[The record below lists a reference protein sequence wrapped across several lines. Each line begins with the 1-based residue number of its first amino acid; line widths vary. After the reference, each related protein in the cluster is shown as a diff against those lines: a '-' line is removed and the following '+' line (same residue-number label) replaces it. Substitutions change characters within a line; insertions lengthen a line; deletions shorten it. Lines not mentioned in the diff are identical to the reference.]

1 MIPLMDVYDWKAM
14 GEPFSEKIYNER
26 FETFKRTKV
35 EQDANRRKIHL
46 EKESA
51 FLLTLA
57 QVSLDQFGVGYTRK
71 HRGNQAA
78 CGDSVQG
85 HIQTLLQTAM
95 GACYSGCK
103 GSGKTNIL
111 LEYFLK
117 LSHATWIQATLSQDY
132 PDPRAFIEKT
142 VRFSYVQHLCK
153 TFKEGGRVRL
163 ARYNLLDDLG
173 VECPS
178 DYVMADLD
186 SFFEDI
192 NRHDKGLVITTN
204 ATKEDLERQ
213 ESYTRILS
221 RMRERCRFYELPEID
236 YRDPKYW
243 DKEDGWT
250 KQIKPTS

>member
-1 MIPLMDVYDWKAM
+1 MIRLLDIYDWKAL
-14 GEPFSEKIYNER
+14 GEPFNLDIFKER
-26 FETFKRTKV
+26 FEKIKLTKL
-35 EQDANRRKIHL
+35 ERDAYQRRIHL
-46 EKESA
+46 EKEST

-57 QVSLDQFGVGYTRK
+57 QISKEQFGVGYTNK
-71 HRGNQAA
+71 HRGNKAA
-78 CGDSVQG
+78 CGEQIQE
-85 HIQTLLQTAM
+85 HIKILLQTAM

-117 LSHATWIQATLSQDY
+117 LSHATWIQATTSQNY

-142 VRFSYVQHLCK
+142 VRFSYVQQLCK
-153 TFKEGGRVRL
+153 TFKEGGIVRL

-192 NRHDKGLVITTN
+192 NRHDRGLVITTN
-204 ATKEDLERQ
+204 ATKEDLNLQ
-213 ESYTRILS
+213 VSYTRIFS

-236 YRDPKYW
+236 YRDPKHW
-243 DKEDGWT
+243 DKEGR
-250 KQIKPTS
+250 